1 VHGHEKGAAMKCS
14 PAPIPKCSNLWRDT
28 NWFALH
34 TKPRRENF
42 ASTNVSRLGID
53 SFLPLLKAERLVHG
67 GARTIIKP
75 LFPGYFFARF
85 RPEDFLESVEC
96 SRGVLRVVSSG
107 RFPIPVDD
115 EIVHEIRNRA
125 EADGLI
131 RIRPCGLA
139 PGTRVSIRSG
149 PFEGMMGK
157 VERESDDQKR
167 VMILLETLL
176 NARVLIERRWL
187 DAEAA

>member
-1 VHGHEKGAAMKCS
+1 MKCS

-42 ASTNVSRLGID
+42 ASTNVSRLGIEP
-53 SFLPLLKAERLVHG
+53 FLPLLKAERLVHG
-67 GARTIIKP
+67 AARTIIKP

-115 EIVHEIRNRA
+115 EIVRDIQNRA
-125 EADGLI
+125 GEDGLI
-131 RIRPCGLA
+131 RILPQSFKSGD
-139 PGTRVSIRSG
+139 RVSIQGG
-149 PFEGMMGK
+149 PFDGMMGR
-157 VERESDDQKR
+157 VERELDDGRR
-167 VMILLETLL
+167 VAILLETLWCS
-176 NARVLIERRWL
+176 RVLIERRWL
-187 DAEAA
+187 EAAAV